1 MSHSYLFYI
10 PKLTTHNNTKQ
21 KTDGFEWVKGTIT
34 NKGTTD
40 ICQLNFASADLKLAG
55 LTEDM
60 AVPADLSKLT
70 PFALKPNETKNYA
83 FQVPIDS
90 IKEGIPAIG
99 IQDSLGPCGLIAQV
113 KEAMAKQLAETEK
126 AAADVKAAADA
137 AAEIAQK
144 AADALV
150 AGAGE
155 ATDATKAAADEA
167 AAATAKAAEEAATK
181 AAAEAEALK
190 AKMEEEAAVAK
201 KAAEEAAAA
210 AKVGEIKLNGEEE
223 EAAKA
228 EVTSPAPK
236 MSASVMGLFTVAV
249 LVAVQLLL

>member
-1 MSHSYLFYI
+1 M
-10 PKLTTHNNTKQ
+10 
-21 KTDGFEWVKGTIT
+21 KGTIT
-34 NKGTTD
+34 NKGETD
-40 ICQLNFASADLKLAG
+40 ICQVNFASATLKLG
-55 LTEDM
+55 DMTDLLT
-60 AVPADLSKLT
+60 VPAELKDLT
-70 PFALKPNETKNYA
+70 PFTLKPNETKNYA
-83 FQVPIDS
+83 FQLPIDS

-99 IQDSLGPCGLIAQV
+99 IQDSLGPCGLIEQV

-126 AAADVKAAADA
+126 AAAAAKAAADA
-137 AAEIAQK
+137 AAEVAQK

-150 AGAGE
+150 AAGAD